1 MIFIVWGTL
10 ALMIG
15 LLGANRKFGFWG
27 YFFASLFFTP
37 LLGLILVLAS
47 DKISRQ
53 PAQGEP

>member
-1 MIFIVWGTL
+1 MIVIVWSTL

-27 YFFASLFFTP
+27 YFFASLFLTP

-47 DKISRQ
+47 DKMPRQ
-53 PAQGEP
+53 PAQDEP